1 MFRSRARHAFMLTT
15 VLVTLGTVAQ
25 TAIAQ
30 ATTTTPTAPTAA
42 SATTSTTAFTGGFKP
57 GYTDIGFAVGLG
69 NTGSAAAAVGGRFE
83 HAIKTLPEMANG
95 TLGIEAS
102 VDYYAYSGAFPFGGF
117 SWSVTALP
125 IGVTANYHFKL
136 DDAKFDPFIGAGL
149 GYEIVTCRLSG
160 PSTISTAGCGQASAV
175 YFIGRVGGRY
185 FMSPKMAVYADVGAG
200 AASLNV
206 GLMFKMK

>member
-1 MFRSRARHAFMLTT
+1 MFRSRARHAFTLTT
-15 VLVTLGTVAQ
+15 VVVTLATVAQ
-25 TAIAQ
+25 TVAAQ
-30 ATTTTPTAPTAA
+30 ATTTPAPTAPT
-42 SATTSTTAFTGGFKP
+42 TTSTTAFTGGFKP

-83 HAIKTLPEMANG
+83 HAVKTLPDMANG

-102 VDYYAYSGAFPFGGF
+102 LDYYSYSAAFIGY
-117 SWSVTALP
+117 SWNVTALP

-136 DDAKFDPFIGAGL
+136 DDPKFDPFIGAGL
-149 GYEIVTCRLSG
+149 GYEIVTCSFSG
-160 PSTISTAGCGQASAV
+160 PTPIGTGGCGYASKV
-175 YFIGRVGGRY
+175 YFIGRLGGRY

-200 AASLNV
+200 AANLSL

>member
-1 MFRSRARHAFMLTT
+1 MSRSRARHAFTLTT
-15 VLVTLGTVAQ
+15 VVVTLATVAQ

-42 SATTSTTAFTGGFKP
+42 STTTSTAAFTGGFKP

-83 HAIKTLPEMANG
+83 HAVKTLPDMANG
-95 TLGIEAS
+95 TLGIEVS
-102 VDYYAYSGAFPFGGF
+102 LDYYAYSGAFPFGGF
-117 SWSVTALP
+117 SWNVTVLP

-136 DDAKFDPFIGAGL
+136 DDTKFDPFMGAGL
-149 GYEIVTCRLSG
+149 GYEIVSCRFSG
-160 PSTISTAGCGQASAV
+160 PSTIATAGCGQQSAV
-175 YFIGRVGGRY
+175 SFIGRIGGRY
-185 FMSPKMAVYADVGAG
+185 FMSPKMALYGDVGAG
-200 AASLNV
+200 PTNLNI

>member
-1 MFRSRARHAFMLTT
+1 MFRSRARHAFTLTT
-15 VLVTLGTVAQ
+15 VVVTLATVGQMA
-25 TAIAQ
+25 AAQ
-30 ATTTTPTAPTAA
+30 ATPTAPTT
-42 SATTSTTAFTGGFKP
+42 TTSTTAFAGGFKP

-83 HAIKTLPEMANG
+83 HAIKTLPDMANG

-102 VDYYAYSGAFPFGGF
+102 VDYYSYSAAFIGY

-136 DDAKFDPFIGAGL
+136 NDARFDPFIGAGL
-149 GYEIVTCRLSG
+149 GYEVVTCRFSG
-160 PSTISTAGCGQASAV
+160 PTPIATGGCGYASAV
-175 YFIGRVGGRY
+175 YFIGRLGGRY

-200 AASLNV
+200 AANLSL